1 MLCQPFAWH
10 THAHTHILFRKSS
23 SLSSHSNCC
32 ACQDMITFRS
42 ESSLI
47 RALFMVMWRLWNTQ
61 QHTGWRLI
69 TGTGGAL
76 YVAPIDYFLSQWVT
90 CLQNCSMSRQKPQSF
105 SPCHGVQYT
114 TYFPSHY
121 FQAQHAARIV
131 RRMPPKNTFLLR
143 QTLTVFTSLRR
154 RSFFRQK
161 KKRRKNPSFTVK
173 SV

>member
-10 THAHTHILFRKSS
+10 THTHTYCFANPQAFPLIQTAVLARTWLLLEVKVLSLERFSWSCGACETLNNIQAGGSS
-23 SLSSHSNCC
+23 
-32 ACQDMITFRS
+32 Q
-42 ESSLI
+42 
-47 RALFMVMWRLWNTQ
+47 
-61 QHTGWRLI
+61 
-69 TGTGGAL
+69 GTGGAL

-121 FQAQHAARIV
+121 FQAQHAARTV

-143 QTLTVFTSLRR
+143 QTLTVFTSHRS

-161 KKRRKNPSFTVK
+161 KKEKIHPSL
-173 SV
+173 